1 MIGTEIM
8 LNTYELLLVA
18 IFPTA
23 SPDPIVSP
31 SLFEPN
37 VWSLV
42 LKHGHSISAG
52 FAFTIVL
59 GHPGDRALGNMDP
72 DGS

>member
-1 MIGTEIM
+1 M

-18 IFPTA
+18 IFLTA
-23 SPDPIVSP
+23 SLDPIVSS

-42 LKHGHSISAG
+42 LKHEHSISAHSP
-52 FAFTIVL
+52 FAKVL
-59 GHPGDRALGNMDP
+59 GHPGYRALGKMDA
-72 DGS
+72 DSG